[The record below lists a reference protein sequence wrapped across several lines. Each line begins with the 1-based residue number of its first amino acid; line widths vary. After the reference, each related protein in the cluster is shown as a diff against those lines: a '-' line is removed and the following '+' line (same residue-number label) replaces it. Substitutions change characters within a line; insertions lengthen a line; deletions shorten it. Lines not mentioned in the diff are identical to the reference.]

1 MSILY
6 LRNPV
11 FIKPCFAVNG
21 TLVLFM
27 MNYSQFC
34 AEPYFVSLCPTTPIL
49 EAVSSENTETIST
62 FFGFLPPCGLLLS
75 IFGSSISSERNNF
88 VRWILSYL
96 LWMLATRCRQ
106 HCALALCAFSRDET
120 ISLRYCFSSFNL
132 FISALLSGYLASYI
146 SFLHISSDS
155 TRRYTNFG
163 SSILGEWYGRHRV
176 ARMPTPLYQFSSSFS
191 FTFRILRLVYLFS
204 AL

>member
-1 MSILY
+1 MALWCFSWWITHNFVQSLILSRYVPQHQSWRQY
-6 LRNPV
+6 LLKTRKRFPR
-11 FIKPCFAVNG
+11 
-21 TLVLFM
+21 
-27 MNYSQFC
+27 
-34 AEPYFVSLCPTTPIL
+34 
-49 EAVSSENTETIST
+49 

-106 HCALALCAFSRDET
+106 HCALALCAFFSDET
-120 ISLRYCFSSFNL
+120 ISLLTFNPFSL

-163 SSILGEWYGRHRV
+163 SSIRGEWYGRHRV

-191 FTFRILRLVYLFS
+191 FTFRILRLVYFFS

>member
-49 EAVSSENTETIST
+49 EAVSSVKEFGA
-62 FFGFLPPCGLLLS
+62 FFS
-75 IFGSSISSERNNF
+75 
-88 VRWILSYL
+88 
-96 LWMLATRCRQ
+96 
-106 HCALALCAFSRDET
+106 DET
-120 ISLRYCFSSFNL
+120 ISLLTFNPFSL

-146 SFLHISSDS
+146 SFLRFNCQTI
-155 TRRYTNFG
+155 
-163 SSILGEWYGRHRV
+163 
-176 ARMPTPLYQFSSSFS
+176 
-191 FTFRILRLVYLFS
+191 
-204 AL
+204 